1 MNEKEWDIFLL
12 ELRRDKEMATTEVAE
27 AINVSEEELVKWE
40 DGTKLP
46 EMDQVQP
53 LADFYGVT
61 VNELLRGERYS
72 LDKSVPSEHDVTQNV
87 LEYANNNMSEQFKHT
102 RREWLIAITEVLAF
116 VIVAC
121 LIIDFLSVNAIT
133 WSGIASVSILF
144 AWGIIL
150 PLFFRLTTPIMS
162 SLIAFSVLII
172 PYLFL
177 LNLVISANNIL
188 VNVAIPITIVSLIY
202 FWALYFIYTR
212 MHLSSWR
219 YLAVAAFGLVPVVI
233 IINLVISM
241 QFNMPLFTVWNVL
254 GVLILIA
261 IGVGLVYFER
271 EKLKKKRLVNQSKT
285 PNLKANNLELKK
297 G

>member
-1 MNEKEWDIFLL
+1 M
-12 ELRRDKEMATTEVAE
+12 
-27 AINVSEEELVKWE
+27 E

-53 LADFYGVT
+53 LADFCGVT

-72 LDKSVPSEHDVTQNV
+72 LDESAPSEHDVTQNV

-102 RREWLIAITEVLAF
+102 RREWLIAITGVLAF

-254 GVLILIA
+254 GVQILIA

>member
-12 ELRRDKEMATTEVAE
+12 ELRLDKEMATTEVAE

-72 LDKSVPSEHDVTQNV
+72 LDESAPSEHDVTQNV